1 MLVSEPRLTW
11 LEDPE
16 VFAVNRKEAH
26 SDHVYY
32 ENTEEMVLG
41 ADMPLRQSLNGTWY
55 FSYAKNPTVRVKD
68 FYKKDF
74 DCRMFDSIEVPG
86 HIQTQGYD
94 RCQYINTMYPWDG
107 TEYLRP
113 PMVSK
118 EYNPVGSYVKYF
130 VLEKNLQDKPVFV
143 SFQGVETAFYV
154 WLNGVFIGYSEDSF
168 TPAEFELTPYLQDGE
183 NKLAVEV
190 YKRSSASWLED
201 QDFWRFSGIFR
212 DVYLYA
218 VPKTHIED
226 LSVKSTLDNSYKN
239 GKLYLKLKISGH
251 TDCAVKAVLL
261 NAEEEIVFEKNIKG
275 NSICEISGEVENVHA
290 WSAEDPYLY
299 QLYLYV
305 EDQKGNLIEAVP
317 ELVGFRT
324 FEMIDKVMHINGKR
338 IVFKGV
344 NRHEFNVRRGRSI
357 KKEDMLW
364 DIEFMKQHNINAVR
378 TSHYPNESL
387 WYRLCDIYG
396 IYLID
401 ETNLESHG
409 SWQKMGECEPSWNVP
424 GSRPEWKE
432 AVLDRAKSMFERDKN
447 HPSVL
452 IWSCGNE
459 SYAGTCIEAMSDYF
473 HEKDDTRLV
482 HYEGVFW
489 NREFDHIS
497 DMESRMYAKPAEI
510 EAFLSNDPKK
520 PYISCEYMHAMGN
533 SCGGMKL
540 YTDLESKYELY
551 QGGFIWDYIDQS
563 MLRKNE
569 QGEEVF
575 AYGGDYDDRATDYE
589 FCTNGIVYADR
600 KISPKAQEVKQ
611 LYANTKL
618 TPDENGVLI
627 KNENLF
633 ISTEAYTLVYRMMLD
648 GYPVFESM
656 RNVIVQAQEEQYV
669 KLNYPNIDEPGEY
682 TYEVAMEL
690 TEDTI
695 WADAG
700 HEICFGQ
707 FIKKITEEEEQTTRK
722 MQVIYGD
729 VNIGVKGEGFLAM
742 FSKSEGGL
750 ASLQYD
756 GTEYITRAPKTSY
769 WRACTDNDR
778 GAKQGFDRSMWLTA
792 GLYQKVIDVKVE
804 ELEEQ
809 VRITFEYE
817 LPTIPKAY
825 STISYVMS
833 GDGVVHVHL
842 LYKGTEGLPEIPA
855 FGMDFKLKERYHN
868 FEYYGY
874 GPEENYVDRMEG
886 ARLGIFEG
894 TAKENLSNYLIP
906 QECGNRVGTRWLKVT
921 DEYGRGLQFTCE
933 EIPFES
939 SVLPYSA
946 YELENA
952 LHQEELPKIHYT
964 WVRILA
970 KQMGVGGDDSWG
982 APVHEQYRIPSDKN
996 LEIAFH
1002 VSKL

>member
-261 NAEEEIVFEKNIKG
+261 NAEEKIVFEKNIKG

-305 EDQKGNLIEAVP
+305 ENQKGNLIEAVP

-459 SYAGTCIEAMSDYF
+459 SYAGTCIEA
-473 HEKDDTRLV
+473 TL
-482 HYEGVFW
+482 G
-489 NREFDHIS
+489 
-497 DMESRMYAKPAEI
+497 RMGSFAET
-510 EAFLSNDPKK
+510 D
-520 PYISCEYMHAMGN
+520 
-533 SCGGMKL
+533 CGG
-540 YTDLESKYELY
+540 
-551 QGGFIWDYIDQS
+551 Q
-563 MLRKNE
+563 
-569 QGEEVF
+569 
-575 AYGGDYDDRATDYE
+575 
-589 FCTNGIVYADR
+589 
-600 KISPKAQEVKQ
+600 
-611 LYANTKL
+611 
-618 TPDENGVLI
+618 
-627 KNENLF
+627 
-633 ISTEAYTLVYRMMLD
+633 
-648 GYPVFESM
+648 
-656 RNVIVQAQEEQYV
+656 
-669 KLNYPNIDEPGEY
+669 
-682 TYEVAMEL
+682 
-690 TEDTI
+690 
-695 WADAG
+695 
-700 HEICFGQ
+700 
-707 FIKKITEEEEQTTRK
+707 
-722 MQVIYGD
+722 
-729 VNIGVKGEGFLAM
+729 
-742 FSKSEGGL
+742 
-750 ASLQYD
+750 
-756 GTEYITRAPKTSY
+756 
-769 WRACTDNDR
+769 
-778 GAKQGFDRSMWLTA
+778 
-792 GLYQKVIDVKVE
+792 
-804 ELEEQ
+804 
-809 VRITFEYE
+809 
-817 LPTIPKAY
+817 
-825 STISYVMS
+825 
-833 GDGVVHVHL
+833 
-842 LYKGTEGLPEIPA
+842 
-855 FGMDFKLKERYHN
+855 
-868 FEYYGY
+868 
-874 GPEENYVDRMEG
+874 
-886 ARLGIFEG
+886 RL
-894 TAKENLSNYLIP
+894 
-906 QECGNRVGTRWLKVT
+906 
-921 DEYGRGLQFTCE
+921 
-933 EIPFES
+933 
-939 SVLPYSA
+939 
-946 YELENA
+946 
-952 LHQEELPKIHYT
+952 
-964 WVRILA
+964 
-970 KQMGVGGDDSWG
+970 
-982 APVHEQYRIPSDKN
+982 
-996 LEIAFH
+996 
-1002 VSKL
+1002 

>member
-261 NAEEEIVFEKNIKG
+261 NAEEKIVFEKNIKG

-447 HPSVL
+447 HPSIL

-611 LYANTKL
+611 LYANVKL

-633 ISTEAYTLVYRMMLD
+633 ISTEAYTLVYL
-648 GYPVFESM
+648 
-656 RNVIVQAQEEQYV
+656 
-669 KLNYPNIDEPGEY
+669 
-682 TYEVAMEL
+682 
-690 TEDTI
+690 
-695 WADAG
+695 
-700 HEICFGQ
+700 
-707 FIKKITEEEEQTTRK
+707 
-722 MQVIYGD
+722 
-729 VNIGVKGEGFLAM
+729 
-742 FSKSEGGL
+742 
-750 ASLQYD
+750 SL
-756 GTEYITRAPKTSY
+756 
-769 WRACTDNDR
+769 
-778 GAKQGFDRSMWLTA
+778 
-792 GLYQKVIDVKVE
+792 
-804 ELEEQ
+804 
-809 VRITFEYE
+809 
-817 LPTIPKAY
+817 
-825 STISYVMS
+825 
-833 GDGVVHVHL
+833 
-842 LYKGTEGLPEIPA
+842 
-855 FGMDFKLKERYHN
+855 
-868 FEYYGY
+868 
-874 GPEENYVDRMEG
+874 
-886 ARLGIFEG
+886 
-894 TAKENLSNYLIP
+894 
-906 QECGNRVGTRWLKVT
+906 
-921 DEYGRGLQFTCE
+921 
-933 EIPFES
+933 
-939 SVLPYSA
+939 
-946 YELENA
+946 
-952 LHQEELPKIHYT
+952 IH
-964 WVRILA
+964 I
-970 KQMGVGGDDSWG
+970 
-982 APVHEQYRIPSDKN
+982 
-996 LEIAFH
+996 
-1002 VSKL
+1002 

>member
-261 NAEEEIVFEKNIKG
+261 NAEEKIVFEKNIKG

-447 HPSVL
+447 HPSIL

-611 LYANTKL
+611 LYANVKL

-656 RNVIVQAQEEQYV
+656 RNVVVQAQEEQYV
-669 KLNYPNIDEPGEY
+669 KLDYPNIDEPGEY

-700 HEICFGQ
+700 HEICQ
-707 FIKKITEEEEQTTRK
+707 
-722 MQVIYGD
+722 
-729 VNIGVKGEGFLAM
+729 EG
-742 FSKSEGGL
+742 
-750 ASLQYD
+750 
-756 GTEYITRAPKTSY
+756 
-769 WRACTDNDR
+769 
-778 GAKQGFDRSMWLTA
+778 
-792 GLYQKVIDVKVE
+792 
-804 ELEEQ
+804 
-809 VRITFEYE
+809 
-817 LPTIPKAY
+817 
-825 STISYVMS
+825 
-833 GDGVVHVHL
+833 
-842 LYKGTEGLPEIPA
+842 
-855 FGMDFKLKERYHN
+855 
-868 FEYYGY
+868 
-874 GPEENYVDRMEG
+874 
-886 ARLGIFEG
+886 
-894 TAKENLSNYLIP
+894 
-906 QECGNRVGTRWLKVT
+906 
-921 DEYGRGLQFTCE
+921 YGRGRTNDKKD
-933 EIPFES
+933 
-939 SVLPYSA
+939 A
-946 YELENA
+946 
-952 LHQEELPKIHYT
+952 
-964 WVRILA
+964 
-970 KQMGVGGDDSWG
+970 GDLWRC
-982 APVHEQYRIPSDKN
+982 QYWS
-996 LEIAFH
+996 EG
-1002 VSKL
+1002 

>member
-261 NAEEEIVFEKNIKG
+261 NAEEKIVFEKNIKG

-447 HPSVL
+447 HPSIL

-611 LYANTKL
+611 LYANVKL

-656 RNVIVQAQEEQYV
+656 RNVVVQAQEEQYV
-669 KLNYPNIDEPGEY
+669 KLDYPNIDEPGEY
-682 TYEVAMEL
+682 TYEVAME
-690 TEDTI
+690 
-695 WADAG
+695 
-700 HEICFGQ
+700 
-707 FIKKITEEEEQTTRK
+707 
-722 MQVIYGD
+722 
-729 VNIGVKGEGFLAM
+729 
-742 FSKSEGGL
+742 
-750 ASLQYD
+750 
-756 GTEYITRAPKTSY
+756 
-769 WRACTDNDR
+769 
-778 GAKQGFDRSMWLTA
+778 
-792 GLYQKVIDVKVE
+792 
-804 ELEEQ
+804 
-809 VRITFEYE
+809 
-817 LPTIPKAY
+817 
-825 STISYVMS
+825 
-833 GDGVVHVHL
+833 
-842 LYKGTEGLPEIPA
+842 
-855 FGMDFKLKERYHN
+855 
-868 FEYYGY
+868 
-874 GPEENYVDRMEG
+874 
-886 ARLGIFEG
+886 
-894 TAKENLSNYLIP
+894 
-906 QECGNRVGTRWLKVT
+906 
-921 DEYGRGLQFTCE
+921 
-933 EIPFES
+933 
-939 SVLPYSA
+939 
-946 YELENA
+946 
-952 LHQEELPKIHYT
+952 
-964 WVRILA
+964 
-970 KQMGVGGDDSWG
+970 
-982 APVHEQYRIPSDKN
+982 
-996 LEIAFH
+996 
-1002 VSKL
+1002 

>member
-261 NAEEEIVFEKNIKG
+261 NAEEKIVFEKNIKG

-611 LYANTKL
+611 LYANVKL

-656 RNVIVQAQEEQYV
+656 RNVVVQAQEEQYV
-669 KLNYPNIDEPGEY
+669 KLDYPNIDEPGEY

-707 FIKKITEEEEQTTRK
+707 FVKKVTEEEEQTTKK

-868 FEYYGY
+868 FEYYH
-874 GPEENYVDRMEG
+874 
-886 ARLGIFEG
+886 I
-894 TAKENLSNYLIP
+894 
-906 QECGNRVGTRWLKVT
+906 
-921 DEYGRGLQFTCE
+921 
-933 EIPFES
+933 
-939 SVLPYSA
+939 
-946 YELENA
+946 
-952 LHQEELPKIHYT
+952 
-964 WVRILA
+964 
-970 KQMGVGGDDSWG
+970 
-982 APVHEQYRIPSDKN
+982 
-996 LEIAFH
+996 
-1002 VSKL
+1002 

>member
-261 NAEEEIVFEKNIKG
+261 NAEEKIVFEKNIKG

-611 LYANTKL
+611 LYANVKL

-656 RNVIVQAQEEQYV
+656 RNVVVQAQEEQYV
-669 KLNYPNIDEPGEY
+669 KLDYPNIDEPGEY

-707 FIKKITEEEEQTTRK
+707 FVKKVTEEEEQTTKK

-729 VNIGVKGEGFLAM
+729 VNIGVKGEGFRAM

-833 GDGVVHVHL
+833 GDGVVQVHL

-906 QECGNRVGTRWLKVT
+906 QECGNRQ
-921 DEYGRGLQFTCE
+921 YQFLYICC
-933 EIPFES
+933 F
-939 SVLPYSA
+939 
-946 YELENA
+946 
-952 LHQEELPKIHYT
+952 
-964 WVRILA
+964 
-970 KQMGVGGDDSWG
+970 
-982 APVHEQYRIPSDKN
+982 SDYQCGY
-996 LEIAFH
+996 
-1002 VSKL
+1002 

>member
-261 NAEEEIVFEKNIKG
+261 NAEEKIVFEKNIKG

-447 HPSVL
+447 HPSIL

-611 LYANTKL
+611 LYANVKL

-656 RNVIVQAQEEQYV
+656 RNVVVQAQEEQYV
-669 KLNYPNIDEPGEY
+669 KLDYPNIDEPGEY

-707 FIKKITEEEEQTTRK
+707 FVKKVTEEEEQTTKK

-778 GAKQGFDRSMWLTA
+778 GAKQGFDRTMWLTA

-894 TAKENLSNYLIP
+894 TAEENLSNYLIP

-982 APVHEQYRIPSDKN
+982 ASVHEQYRIPSDKN

>member
-32 ENTEEMVLG
+32 ENTEEMGVG

-261 NAEEEIVFEKNIKG
+261 NAEEKIVFEKNIKG

-611 LYANTKL
+611 LYANVKL

-656 RNVIVQAQEEQYV
+656 RNVVVQAQEEQYV
-669 KLNYPNIDEPGEY
+669 KLDYPNIDEPGEY

-707 FIKKITEEEEQTTRK
+707 FVKKVTEEEEQTTKK

-921 DEYGRGLQFTCE
+921 DEYGRGLQFTRE

>member
-261 NAEEEIVFEKNIKG
+261 NAEEKIVFEKNIKG

-447 HPSVL
+447 HPSIL

-611 LYANTKL
+611 LYANVKL

-648 GYPVFESM
+648 GYPIFESM

-669 KLNYPNIDEPGEY
+669 KLDYPNIDEPGEY

-707 FIKKITEEEEQTTRK
+707 FVKKVTEEEEQTTKK

-894 TAKENLSNYLIP
+894 TAEENLSNYLIP